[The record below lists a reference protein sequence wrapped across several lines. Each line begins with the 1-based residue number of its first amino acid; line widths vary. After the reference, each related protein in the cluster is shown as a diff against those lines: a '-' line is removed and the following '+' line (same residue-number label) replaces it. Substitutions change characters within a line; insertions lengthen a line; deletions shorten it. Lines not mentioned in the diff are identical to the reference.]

1 MIGSLYVF
9 ILHIEPLL
17 VVSSRGVL
25 LSAVP
30 TVDMKIR
37 RIPGVHRA
45 TQCSVDYKSTNY
57 AILQAKEYTWL
68 V

>member
-1 MIGSLYVF
+1 MCY
-9 ILHIEPLL
+9 LHTEASP
-17 VVSSRGVL
+17 VMSSRGL
-25 LSAVP
+25 PLAAVP

-45 TQCSVDYKSTNY
+45 TQCSVDYKTTNY
-57 AILQAKEYTWL
+57 AKLQAKEYTWL